1 MLMFYHHTQR
11 GTLMLIVLL
20 IAAVMFALIGFQNLS
35 SAGPGR
41 WFAFAGAV
49 GFAVLTWIFSSL
61 TADVDA
67 QELRWHFGPGIW
79 TYRVPLDDIESVR
92 VVRNSWWNGFG
103 IRMRPGFR
111 LYNVSGLDAV
121 RASTQGR
128 RHLPDRYR
136 RPAGPG
142 ARSQHLTAVR
152 CIAVSV
158 ESAANYKRR
167 LPPRSTQ
174 FTLGVFAMPEGQ
186 AQNLLSVGCSVLV
199 AKSALETIGERGLP
213 RVRE

>member
-20 IAAVMFALIGFQNLS
+20 IAAVMFALTGFLNLS

-41 WFAFAGAV
+41 WFAFACAL
-49 GFAVLTWIFSSL
+49 GFVLLTWIFSSL

-67 QELRWHFGPGIW
+67 NELRWHFGPGLW
-79 TYRVPLDDIESVR
+79 TYRVPLDDIERVR

-121 RASTQGR
+121 ELQLKGGTSTGSAPTTR
-128 RHLPDRYR
+128 KDWR
-136 RPAGPG
+136 
-142 ARSQHLTAVR
+142 ARSASDGPCR
-152 CIAVSV
+152 CIGSASA
-158 ESAANYKRR
+158 ESA
-167 LPPRSTQ
+167 PRK
-174 FTLGVFAMPEGQ
+174 L
-186 AQNLLSVGCSVLV
+186 
-199 AKSALETIGERGLP
+199 
-213 RVRE
+213 